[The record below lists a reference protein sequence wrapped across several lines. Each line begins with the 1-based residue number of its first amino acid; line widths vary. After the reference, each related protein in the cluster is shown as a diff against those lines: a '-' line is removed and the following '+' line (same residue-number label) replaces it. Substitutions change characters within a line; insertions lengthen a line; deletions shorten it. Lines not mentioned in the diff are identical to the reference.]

1 MKNLFRIE
9 VSKNEKE
16 TIFTKWNLI
25 KNTNESLEFV
35 KRVEQFVNK
44 LKKEDTDNNEYII
57 SCQSVKYRTLED
69 KELIIKRKKLS
80 LNFSLFRLTRN
91 IKKLNPNEY
100 YEKIKRKNNDLE
112 KAKLLT
118 FLNIPTFSVRLNK
131 EEEMQILKI
140 LIQNERIDYA
150 S

>member
-44 LKKEDTDNNEYII
+44 LKNEDTDNNEYII

>member
-44 LKKEDTDNNEYII
+44 LKNEDTDNNEYII

-91 IKKLNPNEY
+91 IKKLNQNEY

-131 EEEMQILKI
+131 EEEIQILKI
-140 LIQNERIDYA
+140 LIQDERIDYA